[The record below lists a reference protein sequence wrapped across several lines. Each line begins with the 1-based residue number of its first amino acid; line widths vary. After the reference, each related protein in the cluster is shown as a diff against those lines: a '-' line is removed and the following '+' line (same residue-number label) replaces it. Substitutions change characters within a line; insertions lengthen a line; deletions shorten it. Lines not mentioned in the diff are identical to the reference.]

1 MVRLSISQKI
11 YMISRFTLLNMKAEQ
26 LSKSILDLDS
36 NIRFAGVMEK
46 SGHLYAGGMREGVEE
61 YLKGRNPELSLA
73 QTAYVVDLRRMFSS
87 ELGDLKYIVYAY
99 DKVNIFSL
107 PVRDHV
113 LVFSA
118 DNTANIDHLTEKVL
132 QYVKSIESELS
143 LYPPANIINTEKKE
157 ILRNLHESG
166 IPEDMIAD
174 QLDLDIN
181 TVKMLIQELHG
192 S

>member
-99 DKVNIFSL
+99 DKVKIFSL

-143 LYPPANIINTEKKE
+143 LYPPTNIINTEKKE